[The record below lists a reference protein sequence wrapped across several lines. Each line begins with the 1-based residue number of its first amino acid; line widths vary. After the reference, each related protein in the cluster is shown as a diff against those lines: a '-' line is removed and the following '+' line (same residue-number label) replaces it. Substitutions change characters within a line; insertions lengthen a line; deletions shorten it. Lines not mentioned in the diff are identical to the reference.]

1 MILKMNTKAEE
12 QADEKKEDYYRN
24 RIFESGLQ
32 VFHPMK
38 CDFSELNLQYLIQA
52 RDIAKE
58 DPEHAAV
65 ILGINKRIAKELATL
80 SPAALSMVSKIKVP
94 LIGPNQPTWW
104 WERLLR
110 ALDDE
115 RSDEVQAI
123 MEHAN
128 LLAITK
134 GNGSNE
140 G

>member
-1 MILKMNTKAEE
+1 
-12 QADEKKEDYYRN
+12 
-24 RIFESGLQ
+24 
-32 VFHPMK
+32 MK

-65 ILGINKRIAKELATL
+65 ILGINKKIAKELANL
-80 SPAALSMVSKIKVP
+80 SPAALCMVSKIKVP

-104 WERLLR
+104 WKRFFQ
-110 ALDDE
+110 ALNDE

-134 GNGSNE
+134 RNGSNE